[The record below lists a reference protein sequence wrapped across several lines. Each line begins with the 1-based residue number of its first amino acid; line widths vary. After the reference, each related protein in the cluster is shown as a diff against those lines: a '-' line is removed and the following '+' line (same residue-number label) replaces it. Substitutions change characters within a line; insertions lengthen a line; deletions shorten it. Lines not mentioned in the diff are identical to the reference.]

1 MPLVKIASQINNFLI
16 SQPNHML
23 WVLKRTVS
31 MRRSF
36 KRQKHMLKVM
46 GKKNIYYF
54 KLNRFVYLILWKPA
68 SWVVKLGTNAKLYL
82 RNFVSKSHPGHV
94 VVVSRPKNSI
104 NKGKCHFQICF
115 IFTL

>member
-1 MPLVKIASQINNFLI
+1 MPLVKSAYQINSLFI

-46 GKKNIYYF
+46 GKK
-54 KLNRFVYLILWKPA
+54 
-68 SWVVKLGTNAKLYL
+68 
-82 RNFVSKSHPGHV
+82 
-94 VVVSRPKNSI
+94 
-104 NKGKCHFQICF
+104 
-115 IFTL
+115 IFTISSRIVLFI